1 MKENEEE
8 EMNEGIENDGN
19 YTDVENDIYNYE
31 DNTKDINE
39 QDKKKQGNQKQ
50 EKEIIYN
57 IPINLLFIGDPG

>member
-19 YTDVENDIYNYE
+19 YTDVENDFFNE
-31 DNTKDINE
+31 DNTESINE
-39 QDKKKQGNQKQ
+39 QDKK
-50 EKEIIYN
+50 